1 MCTQAVHVLFQFS
14 VCGVAH
20 SISTSS
26 ATRCLVDFCMGQ
38 HLSAPR
44 GAEYHVSVNV
54 LFAFGVDLHSV
65 VHGFVPLPDVAKH
78 LGLVIPPMRSR
89 CLQKTLVLH
98 STQLRAARLL
108 NYIERDSIAH
118 GEWCILVATASR
130 LKAMALEL
138 FRGCPSLPHLMVRCS
153 APSLMLCAIG
163 ELAYAPLL
171 RVSLCL
177 PASFSVAAS
186 WRC

>member
-44 GAEYHVSVNV
+44 GAEYPVCVHV

-65 VHGFVPLPDVAKH
+65 VHGFVPLPDVAER

-98 STQLRAARLL
+98 YTQLCAARLL
-108 NYIERDSIAH
+108 NYSERDSIAH
-118 GEWCILVATASR
+118 GEWCF
-130 LKAMALEL
+130 L
-138 FRGCPSLPHLMVRCS
+138 FCD
-153 APSLMLCAIG
+153 
-163 ELAYAPLL
+163 
-171 RVSLCL
+171 
-177 PASFSVAAS
+177 SFKMKGYGT
-186 WRC
+186 